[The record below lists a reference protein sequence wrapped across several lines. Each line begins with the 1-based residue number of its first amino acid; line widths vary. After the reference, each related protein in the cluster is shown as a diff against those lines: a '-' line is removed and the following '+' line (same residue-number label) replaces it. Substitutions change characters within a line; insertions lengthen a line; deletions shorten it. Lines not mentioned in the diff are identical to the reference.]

1 MSKSSIEK
9 TIEKQIKKQIA
20 ANKSLAAKQERE
32 AKHRLQIEGKR
43 NIAATIVSGQ
53 PSIGNIRLLD
63 KTAEDL
69 VTYLKQGYK
78 GEYVISCKDVNLP
91 DYLLNNISMELEK
104 LKLYGMISNYSC
116 WLGLGWE
123 VSILPCLLTYF
134 EDKEKAHMQSTTN
147 TNNFFGDINGLQIQ
161 QGTVNSTQN
170 QMIDQ
175 GLKYDDIQKIIDQIN
190 KYDSLIETEFGEKAS
205 ELRDLIVELK
215 DQIEKRDNP
224 RLIRRIL
231 EDIKSIALGVGGSL
245 IASGIVTQIQGVL

>member
-1 MSKSSIEK
+1 
-9 TIEKQIKKQIA
+9 
-20 ANKSLAAKQERE
+20 
-32 AKHRLQIEGKR
+32 
-43 NIAATIVSGQ
+43 
-53 PSIGNIRLLD
+53 
-63 KTAEDL
+63 
-69 VTYLKQGYK
+69 
-78 GEYVISCKDVNLP
+78 
-91 DYLLNNISMELEK
+91 
-104 LKLYGMISNYSC
+104 
-116 WLGLGWE
+116 
-123 VSILPCLLTYF
+123 
-134 EDKEKAHMQSTTN
+134 MQSTTN